1 VIAIEGEKLGDW
13 FVYGSERG
21 YEYSLAGVGRE
32 ALRLGDIVNELDPEQ
47 SLDWGGHYYGPPLLK
62 ERIIATQGYQTVRPE
77 ELFLTNG
84 TYEANYAAMLGTVEA
99 GDEVIVEEPSWT
111 QIRLLARSLG
121 ASVKILP
128 LRPENGWKPDPDE
141 LRGLLSPKTKVV
153 YLNHPNNPTGS
164 ALSDTEMATIAEI
177 VSRQG
182 AYLLSDEIYR
192 GLEWEGPLSASAIDH
207 YERAIVTNSL
217 TKSLG
222 LCGLRLG
229 WLATHDR
236 EARERCFAVHRYA
249 VMVTNVL
256 GERLAC
262 EALDPARFP
271 ELLEAGKR
279 VGRQNRRLIDE
290 WVQRSQIFSWTPP
303 DGGYISF
310 VRFDA
315 PLSSWDICQELLEPP
330 YRTYL
335 VPGICYH
342 DRFDDHIRLGFGG
355 KSARQVPE
363 ALARIDQYVQDKLGA
378 NALDQTERVPA

>member
-1 VIAIEGEKLGDW
+1 VIGTEGEKLGDW
-13 FVYGSERG
+13 FIYGSERG

-32 ALRLGDIVNELDPEQ
+32 ALRLGDVVNGLDLEQ
-47 SLDWGGHYYGPPLLK
+47 SLDWGGHYFGPPLLK
-62 ERIIATQGYQTVRPE
+62 ERIIATQAYQTVKPE

-84 TYEANYAAMLGTVEA
+84 TYEANYAAVLGTVSA

-121 ASVKILP
+121 ATVKILP

-141 LRGLLSPKTKVV
+141 LRGLLSPRTKLV

-164 ALSDTEMATIAEI
+164 ALSDEEMAAIIEVVAYH
-177 VSRQG
+177 G

-192 GLEWEGPLSASAIDH
+192 RLEWDGPLSATAIDH

-217 TKSLG
+217 TKTLG

-229 WLATHDR
+229 WLATHDQV
-236 EARERCFAVHRYA
+236 AREQAFAVHRYA

-262 EALDPARFP
+262 EALDPSRFST
-271 ELLEAGKR
+271 LLESGKVAGR
-279 VGRQNRRLIDE
+279 RNRQLIDE
-290 WVQRSQIFSWTPP
+290 WVQRNPLFSWSAP

-310 VRFDA
+310 VQFHA
-315 PLSSWDICQELLEPP
+315 PLNSWDICRELLDPP

-335 VPGICYH
+335 VPGVCYH
-342 DRFDDHIRLGFGG
+342 ERFDDHIRFGFGG
-355 KSARQVPE
+355 KSAGQVPE
-363 ALARIDQYVQDKLGA
+363 ALARIDQYCQDKLGA
-378 NALDQTERVPA
+378 VALEQRVPA

>member
-1 VIAIEGEKLGDW
+1 VIGIEGEKLGDW

-21 YEYSLAGVGRE
+21 YEYSLVGVGRE
-32 ALRLGDIVNELDPEQ
+32 ALRLGDIVAGLDMDQ
-47 SLDWGGHYYGPPLLK
+47 SLDWGGHYFGPPQLK
-62 ERIIATQGYQTVRPE
+62 ERIVATQGYRTVRPE

-84 TYEANYAAMLGTVEA
+84 TYEANYAAMLGTVSA
-99 GDEVIVEEPSWT
+99 GDEVVVEEPSWT

-121 ASVKILP
+121 ATVKVLP

-141 LRGLLSPKTKVV
+141 LQGLLTPRTKVV

-164 ALSDTEMATIAEI
+164 ALSDAEMAAI
-177 VSRQG
+177 VKVVARNG

-192 GLEWEGPLSASAIDH
+192 GLEWDGPLSASAIDH

-217 TKSLG
+217 TKTLG

-236 EARERCFAVHRYA
+236 DARDRAFAVHRYA

-271 ELLEAGKR
+271 ELLEAGK
-279 VGRQNRRLIDE
+279 VTGRRNRALLDE
-290 WVQRSQIFSWTPP
+290 WVRSNELFSWAPP
-303 DGGYISF
+303 DGGYTSF
-310 VRFDA
+310 VRYHG
-315 PLSSWDICQELLEPP
+315 PQSTWDVCQELLEPP

-335 VPGICYH
+335 VPGSCYH

-355 KSARQVPE
+355 RSARQVPE
-363 ALARIDQYVQDKLGA
+363 ALARIDQYCQDTLGA
-378 NALDQTERVPA
+378 ATREQRVSA

>member
-1 VIAIEGEKLGDW
+1 MLAIEGEKLGDW

-21 YEYSLAGVGRE
+21 YEYSLVGVGRE
-32 ALRLGDIVNELDPEQ
+32 ALNLGDIVAKLDAEQ

-62 ERIIATQGYQTVRPE
+62 ERIIATQGYQSVRPG

-84 TYEANYAAMLGTVEA
+84 TYEANYVAMLGTVSA

-111 QIRLLARSLG
+111 QIRLLARALG
-121 ASVKILP
+121 ATVKVLP

-141 LRGLLSPKTKVV
+141 LRGLLSPLTKLV

-164 ALSDTEMATIAEI
+164 ALSDAEMAQLVA
-177 VSRQG
+177 VVAKHG
-182 AYLLSDEIYR
+182 AFLLSDEIYR
-192 GLEWEGPLSASAIDH
+192 GLEWDGPLSATAIDH

-217 TKSLG
+217 TKTLG

-229 WLATHDR
+229 WLATHDKEVR
-236 EARERCFAVHRYA
+236 DRSFAVHRYA

-256 GERLAC
+256 GERLASA
-262 EALDPARFP
+262 ALAPERFP
-271 ELLEAGKR
+271 ALLEAGKIT
-279 VGRQNRRLIDE
+279 GRRNRQLIDE
-290 WVQRSQIFSWTPP
+290 WIQTNPLFSWLPP

-310 VRFDA
+310 VKFHA
-315 PLSSWDICQELLEPP
+315 PLSSWDICMELLEPP

-335 VPGICYH
+335 VPGSCYH
-342 DRFDDHIRLGFGG
+342 ERFDDHIRLGFGG

-363 ALARIDQYVQDKLGA
+363 ALARLEQYCQDKLAGSA
-378 NALDQTERVPA
+378 DAERISA

>member
-1 VIAIEGEKLGDW
+1 VIGIEGEKLGDW
-13 FVYGSERG
+13 FVYGSEKG
-21 YEYSLAGVGRE
+21 YDYSLVGVGRE
-32 ALRLGDIVNELDPEQ
+32 ALRLSDVVDTLDPEQ
-47 SLDWGGHYYGPPLLK
+47 SLDWGGHYFGPPLLK
-62 ERIIATQGYQTVRPE
+62 ERIIATQAYQTVRPDE
-77 ELFLTNG
+77 VFLTNG
-84 TYEANYAAMLGTVEA
+84 TYEANYAAMLGTVDA

-121 ASVKILP
+121 ATVKILP

-141 LRGLLSPKTKVV
+141 LRGLLGPRTKLV

-164 ALSDTEMATIAEI
+164 ALSDAEMVDIVRVIAP
-177 VSRQG
+177 RG

-192 GLEWEGPLSASAIDH
+192 GLEWDGPLSATAIDH
-207 YERAIVTNSL
+207 YERAIVTSSL

-236 EARERCFAVHRYA
+236 AARERSFAVHRYA

-256 GERLAC
+256 GERIAC

-271 ELLEAGKR
+271 ALLESGKVAGR
-279 VGRQNRRLIDE
+279 RNRQIIDDWVRRSDL
-290 WVQRSQIFSWTPP
+290 FSWSPP

-310 VRFDA
+310 VQFHA
-315 PLSSWDICQELLEPP
+315 PLSSWDICSELLEPP

-335 VPGICYH
+335 VPGMCYH
-342 DRFDDHIRLGFGG
+342 ERFDDHIRFGFGG
-355 KSARQVPE
+355 RSAGRVPE
-363 ALARIDQYVQDKLGA
+363 ALAQIDRYCQEKLGVTA
-378 NALDQTERVPA
+378 GAARVTA

>member
-1 VIAIEGEKLGDW
+1 MIGIEGEKLGDW

-21 YEYSLAGVGRE
+21 YEYSLVGVGRE
-32 ALRLGDIVNELDPEQ
+32 ALRLGDVVDDLDAAQ

-62 ERIIATQGYQTVRPE
+62 ERIIATQAYQTVRPE
-77 ELFLTNG
+77 ELYLTNG
-84 TYEANYAAMLGTVEA
+84 TYEANYAAMLGTVSA

-111 QIRLLARSLG
+111 QIRLLARALG
-121 ASVKILP
+121 ATVKVLP
-128 LRPENGWKPDPDE
+128 LRPESGWKPDPDE
-141 LRGLLSPKTKVV
+141 LRGLLTPRTRLV

-164 ALSDTEMATIAEI
+164 ALSDAEMAAI
-177 VSRQG
+177 VAVVAHHG

-192 GLEWEGPLSASAIDH
+192 GLEWEGPLSATAIDH

-217 TKSLG
+217 TKTLG

-229 WLATHDR
+229 WLATHDQ
-236 EARERCFAVHRYA
+236 EARERTFAVHRYA

-256 GERLAC
+256 GERIAC
-262 EALDPARFP
+262 EALAPDRFP
-271 ELLEAGKR
+271 DLLEAGK
-279 VGRQNRRLIDE
+279 VTGRRNRALIDE
-290 WVQRSQIFSWTPP
+290 WVRDSEFFSWSPP

-310 VRFDA
+310 ARFHA

-335 VPGICYH
+335 VPGSCYH

-355 KSARQVPE
+355 RSAGQVPE
-363 ALARIDQYVQDKLGA
+363 ALARVDQYCQDKLGA
-378 NALDQTERVPA
+378 GVGAARVSA

>member
-1 VIAIEGEKLGDW
+1 MIDTEGEKLGDW
-13 FVYGSERG
+13 FIYGSERG

-32 ALRLGDIVNELDPEQ
+32 ALRLGDVVSEFDLEQ
-47 SLDWGGHYYGPPLLK
+47 SLDWGGHYFGPPLLK
-62 ERIIATQGYQTVRPE
+62 ERIIATQAYQTVRPE

-84 TYEANYAAMLGTVEA
+84 TYEANYAAVLGTISA
-99 GDEVIVEEPSWT
+99 GDEVVVEEPSWT

-121 ASVKILP
+121 AHVKILP

-141 LRGLLSPKTKVV
+141 LRGLLSPRTKLV

-164 ALSDTEMATIAEI
+164 ALSDAEMAEIAG
-177 VSRQG
+177 VVAHHG
-182 AYLLSDEIYR
+182 AYMLSDEIYR
-192 GLEWEGPLSASAIDH
+192 GLEWNGPLSASAIDH
-207 YERAIVTNSL
+207 YERAIVTSSL
-217 TKSLG
+217 TKTLG

-236 EARERCFAVHRYA
+236 AARERTFAVHRYA

-256 GERLAC
+256 GERIAC

-271 ELLEAGKR
+271 GLLEGGKATGHR
-279 VGRQNRRLIDE
+279 NRQSIDE
-290 WVQRSQIFSWTPP
+290 WVRRSTLFSWSPP

-310 VRFDA
+310 VRFHA

-335 VPGICYH
+335 VPGSCYH
-342 DRFDDHIRLGFGG
+342 ERFDDYVRLGFGG
-355 KSARQVPE
+355 KSAGQVPD
-363 ALARIDQYVQDKLGA
+363 ALARIDQYCQDRLGA
-378 NALDQTERVPA
+378 GALEQRVSA

>member
-1 VIAIEGEKLGDW
+1 VIDTAGEKLGDW
-13 FVYGSERG
+13 FIYGSERG
-21 YEYSLAGVGRE
+21 YEYSLAGVGRQ
-32 ALRLGDIVNELDPEQ
+32 ALQLGDLVAGMDLEQ
-47 SLDWGGHYYGPPLLK
+47 SLDWGGNYFGPPLLK

-84 TYEANYAAMLGTVEA
+84 TYEANYVAMLGTVSA
-99 GDEVIVEEPSWT
+99 GDVVIVEEPSWT

-121 ASVKILP
+121 ATVKTLA
-128 LRPENGWKPDPDE
+128 LRPENGWKPDPDD
-141 LRGLLSPKTKVV
+141 LKSLLSPRTKVV

-164 ALSDTEMATIAEI
+164 ALSDAEMAAIAEVI
-177 VSRQG
+177 APTG

-192 GLEWEGPLSASAIDH
+192 GLEWEGPLSATAIDH

-217 TKSLG
+217 TKTLG

-236 EARERCFAVHRYA
+236 AAREQTFAVHRYA

-256 GERLAC
+256 GERLAS

-271 ELLEAGKR
+271 NLLESGKIAGR
-279 VGRQNRRLIDE
+279 RNRQIIDGWVRRNSEL
-290 WVQRSQIFSWTPP
+290 FSWTPP

-310 VRFDA
+310 VKFHA
-315 PLSSWDICQELLEPP
+315 PLSSWDICRELLEPP

-342 DRFDDHIRLGFGG
+342 ERFDDHVRIGFGG
-355 KSARQVPE
+355 KSAGQVPE
-363 ALARIDQYVQDKLGA
+363 ALARIDQYCQDALGA
-378 NALDQTERVPA
+378 ATREERVSA

>member
-1 VIAIEGEKLGDW
+1 VK
-13 FVYGSERG
+13 
-21 YEYSLAGVGRE
+21 
-32 ALRLGDIVNELDPEQ
+32 
-47 SLDWGGHYYGPPLLK
+47 
-62 ERIIATQGYQTVRPE
+62 PE

-84 TYEANYAAMLGTVEA
+84 TYEANYAAVLGTVSA

-121 ASVKILP
+121 ATVKILP
-128 LRPENGWKPDPDE
+128 LRPENGWKPDADE
-141 LRGLLSPKTKVV
+141 LRGLLSPRTKLV

-164 ALSDTEMATIAEI
+164 ALTDKEMAAITEVVA
-177 VSRQG
+177 RHG

-192 GLEWEGPLSASAIDH
+192 GLEWDGPLSATAIDH

-217 TKSLG
+217 TKTLG

-236 EARERCFAVHRYA
+236 DARQQAFAVHRYA

-262 EALDPARFP
+262 EALDPLRFST
-271 ELLEAGKR
+271 LLESGKVAGR
-279 VGRQNRRLIDE
+279 RNRQLIDE
-290 WVQRSQIFSWTPP
+290 WVQRNPLFSWSAP

-310 VRFDA
+310 VQFHA
-315 PLSSWDICQELLEPP
+315 PLNSWDICRELLDPP

-335 VPGICYH
+335 VPGVCYH
-342 DRFDDHIRLGFGG
+342 ERFDDHIRFGFGG
-355 KSARQVPE
+355 KSAGQVPE
-363 ALARIDQYVQDKLGA
+363 ALARIDQYCQDKLGA
-378 NALDQTERVPA
+378 VALEQRVPA

>member
-1 VIAIEGEKLGDW
+1 MIGIEGEKLGDW
-13 FVYGSERG
+13 FVYGSEHG
-21 YEYSLAGVGRE
+21 YEYSLVGVGRE
-32 ALRLGDIVNELDPEQ
+32 ALRLSDVVAELDGTQ

-62 ERIIATQGYQTVRPE
+62 ERIIATQGYQSVQPE

-84 TYEANYAAMLGTVEA
+84 TYEANYAAMLGIVSA

-121 ASVKILP
+121 ATVKVLP

-141 LRGLLSPKTKVV
+141 LRSLLTPRTRVV

-164 ALSDTEMATIAEI
+164 ALSDEEMAAI
-177 VSRQG
+177 VGVVAPSG

-192 GLEWEGPLSASAIDH
+192 GLEWDGPLSATAIDH

-217 TKSLG
+217 TKTLG

-236 EARERCFAVHRYA
+236 DARERTFAVHRYA

-262 EALDPARFP
+262 EALAPERFP
-271 ELLEAGKR
+271 DLLESGK
-279 VGRQNRRLIDE
+279 VTGRRNRALIDQWIGNSE
-290 WVQRSQIFSWTPP
+290 LFSWSPP

-310 VRFDA
+310 VRFHA

-342 DRFDDHIRLGFGG
+342 DQFDDHIRFGFGG
-355 KSARQVPE
+355 RSAGQVPE
-363 ALARIDQYVQDKLGA
+363 ALARIDQYCEDKLGTTA
-378 NALDQTERVPA
+378 TAERVPA